1 MSEQLL
7 QIENILKKLTS
18 AGTKI
23 TSSLLVTS
31 EGLPMAGAIP
41 GEYEQESLGAMAAL
55 MLSMS
60 DEVAEELLKS
70 KSELSIV
77 MNNKGYVVSSR
88 INDDL
93 SLLVTAKPEAKLG
106 LLIYFLKKASKE
118 IKEVLETKSLTL
130 T

>member
-118 IKEVLETKSLTL
+118 IKEALETKSLTL